1 MMRLIYWH
9 TFLVEMG
16 ILSLAIILIITA
28 ATGWMLYNIYLIIGW
43 QWSALCLFLI
53 MCVIGIATVAKDM
66 DKN

>member
-1 MMRLIYWH
+1 
-9 TFLVEMG
+9 MG

-53 MCVIGIATVAKDM
+53 VCVIGILMVAKDM